1 MVTAQTTTADRIR
14 AVIRE
19 TWEAQGLNQ
28 TQVADA
34 ARIPR
39 STFDRHM
46 DGVGGKTIDL
56 NDFERIAGV
65 LGTTVHDLTAKAE
78 VV

>member
-1 MVTAQTTTADRIR
+1 MDTSETTAARIR
-14 AVIRE
+14 AAIRE
-19 TWEAQGLNQ
+19 AWEAAGLTQ

-46 DGVGGKTIDL
+46 DGVGSRTIDL
-56 NDFERIAGV
+56 NEFERIAAV
-65 LGTTVHDLTAKAE
+65 LGTTVHDITAKAE
-78 VV
+78 VA